1 MCGIVGV
8 ATRRGRDEAIAAV
21 QRGLEALGHRGPDDE
36 GWALIE
42 EGNGGRGESDW
53 TICFGHRR
61 LSILDPTP
69 AGHQPMREEERGDWI
84 TYNGEVFNHQQL
96 RQSLTTEGLRF
107 HSRTDTEVVL
117 KAFGRDGGRALR
129 QWHGMFA
136 FGHWDAAAKRLSL
149 VRDRLGIK
157 PLYYYQ
163 GEDGF
168 VFGSEVRALLATGL
182 VPRRLSGKAVEQFL
196 AYGSVEAPL
205 TIIDGVQAVLPGHLV
220 EFTRGELRTERY
232 WKLAPGGAGESGEPR
247 PEEGPLV
254 EEITALARDA
264 VRLWRVSDVPVSLFL
279 SGGIDSGA
287 LLSFLR
293 QTAEDPIHTFCLR
306 FAGEEGQGPADGWAD
321 EGAVAESV
329 ARQYG
334 AVHRTITRTEAEAR
348 GRLKRA
354 VAALDQPSI
363 DGINTWFLSE
373 AVREAGFKVALSGLG
388 GDEGFLGYGFFQTL
402 LRDERWR
409 KRGEMVPGAIR
420 GVLAAA
426 LSRLPLGRTA
436 KLEALLRGEAAGV
449 PTVRLHRQ
457 LFTPAQRRLLLGQ
470 ESSGPPAS
478 GWIDDL
484 AAGWGEAD
492 PINLASAIEM
502 SGYLPNTLLRD
513 TDTMSMAHGLEVRV
527 PFLDHRLIER
537 LLELPGRVKLRPGAA
552 KWLLVEAAGDLPKM
566 VTQRRK
572 QGFEL
577 PFDRWLRGSLREEM
591 VESIS
596 SSTGEGWVD
605 RRAANQVW
613 EDFDNRRLSWSRV
626 WALYV
631 LREWIERHLGPSR
644 SVGEAPR

>member
-8 ATRRGRDEAIAAV
+8 ATRRGRDEAVEAV
-21 QRGLEALGHRGPDDE
+21 QRGLKALGHRGPDDE
-36 GWALIE
+36 GWAVIE
-42 EGNGGRGESDW
+42 EGRESRGGADW
-53 TICFGHRR
+53 TVCFGHRR

-69 AGHQPMREEERGDWI
+69 AGHQPMRDEERGDWI

-96 RQSLTTEGLRF
+96 RETLAAEGVRF

-117 KAFGRDGGRALR
+117 KSFGRDGARALR
-129 QWHGMFA
+129 TWHGMFA
-136 FGHWDAAAKRLSL
+136 FGFWEAATERLSL

-157 PLYYYQ
+157 PLYYYV
-163 GEDGF
+163 GEERF

-182 VPRRLSGKAVEQFL
+182 VPRRLSGRAVEQFL

-205 TIIDGVQAVLPGHLV
+205 TIIEGVQSVLPGQRV
-220 EFTRGELRTERY
+220 DFVRGEVRAESY
-232 WKLAPGGAGESGEPR
+232 WKPSPLGAEQTALTDAS
-247 PEEGPLV
+247 LV
-254 EEITALARDA
+254 EEVRGLALEA
-264 VRLWRVSDVPVSLFL
+264 VRLWRVSDVPISLFL

-287 LLSFLR
+287 LLSLLR
-293 QTAEDPIHTFCLR
+293 QSSNEPIHSFCLR
-306 FAGEEGQGPADGWAD
+306 FEGEGSD
-321 EGAVAESV
+321 EGAVAEAV

-334 AVHRTITRTEAEAR
+334 AIHRTVTRTEEEAR
-348 GRLKRA
+348 TQLKRA

-373 AVREAGFKVALSGLG
+373 AVSEAGFKVALSGLG

-402 LRDERWR
+402 RRDERWR
-409 KRGEMVPGAIR
+409 RWGEMVPGAIR
-420 GVLAAA
+420 EVLAA
-426 LSRLPLGRTA
+426 LLVRLPLGRTA

-449 PTVRLHRQ
+449 STVRLHRQ
-457 LFTPAQRRLLLGQ
+457 LFTSTQRERLLGR
-470 ESSGPPAS
+470 ERRGSETSS
-478 GWIDDL
+478 WVDEL
-484 AAGWGEAD
+484 AAGWSEAD

-537 LLELPGRVKLRPGAA
+537 LLELPGRVKLRAGAK
-552 KWLLVEAAGDLPKM
+552 KWLLVAAAGDLPEM

-577 PFDRWLRGSLREEM
+577 PFDRWLRGALREEM
-591 VESIS
+591 VEALA
-596 SSTGEGWVD
+596 SSTWEGWLD
-605 RRAANQVW
+605 RRAANEVW
-613 EDFDNRRLSWSRV
+613 EGFLARRLSWSRV

-631 LREWIERHLGPSR
+631 LREWVERHLSPGQ
-644 SVGEAPR
+644 SVEEPVR